1 MSLLSQR
8 QQLIVAVLLALL
20 MVMTRGHHFAD
31 INVLPSAS
39 WAVFM
44 LAGFYL
50 ASKLWFPLFLGLA
63 VALDLIAVYW
73 GGVSNFCVSPAYGFL
88 LPAYGSLWLAGRW
101 FLSRY
106 QFNWTALFTLAVT
119 LVTATA
125 VASLFSGGGFYWFS
139 GRYTDPTMVEYVSRF
154 MQSYPNQLSK
164 LSFYIAI
171 AAVIHIS
178 FRSINSS
185 QRSNQ
190 PH

>member
-8 QQLIVAVLLALL
+8 QQLIVAALLAVL

-31 INVLPSAS
+31 INILPSAS
-39 WAVFM
+39 WAIFM

-50 ASKLWFPLFLGLA
+50 ASKLWFPVFLGLA
-63 VALDLIAVYW
+63 VALDLIAVYI
-73 GGVSNFCVSPAYGFL
+73 GGASNFCVSPSYGFL

-106 QFNWTALFTLAVT
+106 QFNWTALFTLAAALITV
-119 LVTATA
+119 TA
-125 VASLFSGGGFYWFS
+125 VAGLFSGGGFYWFS
-139 GRYTDPTMVEYVSRF
+139 GRYVDPNMAEYLTRF
-154 MQSYPNQLSK
+154 IQSYPDNLSK

-171 AAVIHIS
+171 AAIIHSS
-178 FRSINSS
+178 FRLANLS

-190 PH
+190 LR

>member
-1 MSLLSQR
+1 MSLLSLR
-8 QQLIVAVLLALL
+8 QQLIVAALLVLL

-50 ASKLWFPLFLGLA
+50 ASKLWFPAFLGLA
-63 VALDLIAVYW
+63 VVLDLMSVYI
-73 GGVSNFCVSPAYGFL
+73 GGASNFCVSPSYGFL

-101 FLSRY
+101 FQSKY
-106 QFNWTALFTLAVT
+106 QFNWTA
-119 LVTATA
+119 
-125 VASLFSGGGFYWFS
+125 LFSGGGFYWFS
-139 GRYTDPTMVEYVSRF
+139 GRYVDPTMAEYLTRF
-154 MQSYPNQLSK
+154 VQSYPGNLSK
-164 LSFYIAI
+164 LSFYIAA

-178 FRSINSS
+178 FRFANLS

-190 PH
+190 LR

>member
-8 QQLIVAVLLALL
+8 QQLIVAALLALL

-50 ASKLWFPLFLGLA
+50 ASKLWFPAFLGLA
-63 VALDLIAVYW
+63 VVLDLMSVYI
-73 GGVSNFCVSPAYGFL
+73 GGASNFCVSPSYGFL

-101 FLSRY
+101 LLSRY
-106 QFNWTALFTLAVT
+106 QFNWTALFTLAMT
-119 LVTATA
+119 LVTVTA
-125 VASLFSGGGFYWFS
+125 VAGLFSGGGFYWFS
-139 GRYTDPTMVEYVSRF
+139 GRYVDPTMAEYLTRF
-154 MQSYPNQLSK
+154 VQSYPGNLSK
-164 LSFYIAI
+164 LSFYIAV
-171 AAVIHIS
+171 AAVVHIS
-178 FRSINSS
+178 FRFANLS

-190 PH
+190 LR

>member
-8 QQLIVAVLLALL
+8 QQLLVAALLAVL

-50 ASKLWFPLFLGLA
+50 ASKLWFPAFLGLA
-63 VALDLIAVYW
+63 VALDLIAVTW

-101 FLSRY
+101 FSSRY
-106 QFNWTALFTLAVT
+106 QFNWTALFTLVIT
-119 LVTATA
+119 VLTITA
-125 VASLFSGGGFYWFS
+125 VASVFSGGGFYWFS
-139 GRYTDPTMVEYVSRF
+139 GRYVEPTFVEYLSRF
-154 MQSYPNQLSK
+154 IQSYPNQLSR

-171 AAVIHIS
+171 AAVVHIS
-178 FRSINSS
+178 FRFAHVNP
-185 QRSNQ
+185 RSNQ
-190 PH
+190 TQ

>member
-8 QQLIVAVLLALL
+8 QQLIVAALLAVL

-50 ASKLWFPLFLGLA
+50 ASKLWFPAFLGMA
-63 VALDLIAVYW
+63 VALDLMSVYI
-73 GGVSNFCVSPAYGFL
+73 GGASNFCVSPAYGFL

-101 FLSRY
+101 FSTKY
-106 QFNWTALFTLAVT
+106 QFNWTTLFTLAMT
-119 LVTATA
+119 LVTVTA
-125 VASLFSGGGFYWFS
+125 VAGLFSGGGFYWFS
-139 GRYTDPTMVEYVSRF
+139 GRYTDPTLVEHVSRF
-154 MQSYPNQLSK
+154 VQSYSGNLSK
-164 LSFYIAI
+164 LSFYIAV

-178 FRSINSS
+178 FRFANLS
-185 QRSNQ
+185 QRSN
-190 PH
+190 HSH

>member
-8 QQLIVAVLLALL
+8 QQLLVAALFVLL

-31 INVLPSAS
+31 VNVLPSAS

-50 ASKLWFPLFLGLA
+50 ASKLWFPAFLGLA
-63 VALDLIAVYW
+63 VVLDLMSVYL
-73 GGVSNFCVSPAYGFL
+73 GGASNFCVSPAYGFL

-101 FLSRY
+101 YLSKY
-106 QFNWTALFTLAVT
+106 QFNWST
-119 LVTATA
+119 LVTLTATVVTVTA
-125 VASLFSGGGFYWFS
+125 MAYLFSGGGFYWFS
-139 GRYTDPTMVEYVSRF
+139 GRYADPAMAEYFSRF
-154 MQSYPNQLSK
+154 VQYYPGNLSK
-164 LSFYIAI
+164 LSFYIAV
-171 AAVIHIS
+171 AAVVHIS
-178 FRSINSS
+178 FRSVNSS